1 MYLNQPLDRGTFLMS
16 KNTLRES
23 SALPEGPWLKS
34 KEAAEQLGI
43 HYKTLYALKREGYLQ
58 PVKHYIQSS
67 AGRNAAILW
76 NIDAC
81 RLQQA
86 KFAAPV
92 RGGSK

>member
-1 MYLNQPLDRGTFLMS
+1 MS
-16 KNTLRES
+16 PFIERES
-23 SALPEGPWLKS
+23 NKLPEGPWLKS
-34 KEAAEQLGI
+34 KEAAQQLGI
-43 HYKTLYALKREGYLQ
+43 HFRTLYTLKREGYLL
-58 PVKHYIQSS
+58 PFTHYIQSS

>member
-1 MYLNQPLDRGTFLMS
+1 MS
-16 KNTLRES
+16 TNNLRVS
-23 SALPEGPWLKS
+23 TALPEGPWLKS
-34 KEAAEQLGI
+34 KPAAEELGI
-43 HYKTLYALKREGYLQ
+43 HYRTLYTLRREGYLE

-81 RLQQA
+81 RQQQA

-92 RGGSK
+92 RGGRKTTKEWIEEMENAE